1 MMSKVLGIDFGTVR
15 IGLAITD
22 SARIIASPLETIPN
36 SGALAYLKKLIEKEK
51 IEDIVVGEAKYL
63 NGESS
68 EITALQ
74 LAFVQKLSAQHTTAR
89 IHRVNEMFTSKMASQ
104 ALIASG
110 AKQSTRREKGNLD
123 KISAAILLQSWL
135 DYYRS

>member
-1 MMSKVLGIDFGTVR
+1 MSKVLGIDFGTVR

-36 SGALAYLKKLIEKEK
+36 NGALLYLKKLIEKEK
-51 IEDIVVGEAKYL
+51 IEDIVVGEATYL
-63 NGESS
+63 NGEAS
-68 EITALQ
+68 EITVLQ
-74 LAFVQKLSAQHTTAR
+74 QAFVTKLSAQNTNVR
-89 IHRVNEMFTSKMASQ
+89 IHRVNEMYTSKMASQ

-110 AKQSTRREKGNLD
+110 AKQSARREKGNLD

-135 DYYRS
+135 DYHRS

>member
-74 LAFVQKLSAQHTTAR
+74 LTFVQKLSAQHTTAR

>member
-1 MMSKVLGIDFGTVR
+1 MSKVLGIDFGTVR

-36 SGALAYLKKLIEKEK
+36 KGAILYLKNLIEKEK
-51 IEDIVVGEAKYL
+51 IEDVVVGEAKYL
-63 NGESS
+63 NGEDSD
-68 EITALQ
+68 ITILQ
-74 LAFVQKLSAQHTTAR
+74 QEFVQKLGAQNDKMR

-110 AKQSTRREKGNLD
+110 AKQSARRDKGNLD

-135 DYYRS
+135 DFHRT

>member
-1 MMSKVLGIDFGTVR
+1 MGKALGIDFGTVR

-36 SGALAYLKKLIEKEK
+36 SGALVYLKKLIEKEK

-63 NGESS
+63 NGENS
-68 EITALQ
+68 EITSLQ
-74 LAFVQKLSAQHTTAR
+74 LAFVQKLSAQHPALR
-89 IHRVNEMFTSKMASQ
+89 IHRINEMFTSKMASQ
-104 ALIASG
+104 ALFASG
-110 AKQSTRREKGNLD
+110 AKQSVRREKGNLD

-135 DYYRS
+135 DYHKP

>member
-1 MMSKVLGIDFGTVR
+1 MSKALGIDFGTVR

-36 SGALAYLKKLIEKEK
+36 NGALLYLKKLIDKEK

-63 NGESS
+63 NGETS
-68 EITALQ
+68 EITSIQQEFATK
-74 LAFVQKLSAQHTTAR
+74 LAAQNPTVR

-110 AKQSTRREKGNLD
+110 AKQSARREKGNLD

-135 DYYRS
+135 DYYQS

>member
-74 LAFVQKLSAQHTTAR
+74 LTFVQKLSAQHTTAR

-135 DYYRS
+135 DYYRP

>member
-1 MMSKVLGIDFGTVR
+1 MSKALGIDFGTVR

-22 SARIIASPLETIPN
+22 SARIIASPLETIPS
-36 SGALAYLKKLIEKEK
+36 SGALPYLKKLIEKEK
-51 IEDIVVGEAKYL
+51 IEDVIVGEAKHL

-74 LAFVQKLSAQHTTAR
+74 QEFVDKLKTQNTHVR
-89 IHRVNEMFTSKMASQ
+89 IHRVNEMYTSKLASQ
-104 ALIASG
+104 ALLTSG
-110 AKQSTRREKGNLD
+110 LKKNARREKGNLD

-135 DYYRS
+135 DYYRA